1 MNTRLTA
8 AVAALGVAAA
18 VVLAACSPTPSPV
31 ATDGPVATSQLV
43 MPQAPVLAPLTE
55 LDLLADPGAYVGPS
69 TATLAWPGVVP
80 LANPGEPA
88 LPATVTSYDKA
99 GERQVEV
106 TDVSRIVAVDIAG
119 SIAITLSGLGMVDHL
134 VGRDSSTE
142 LPGTEGLPVV
152 TQGGHAI
159 NPEAVL
165 ALKPTL
171 VISDGSVGPLDS
183 FQQLRDAGITVVFVG
198 DLTGFDGAQE
208 MARQVGA
215 AVGLADAGERLAQR
229 IGDEVAQV
237 RAQIEAIAP
246 PEGERLR
253 MVFLYLR
260 GSAGVYYVFGS
271 SSGAGDL
278 IRALGGVDAA
288 ADAGIGDM
296 APLTDEAMLAVNPD
310 LILVMTRGLE
320 SVGGVEALI
329 ADRPAIALT
338 QAGVNRRVVDMEDRE
353 ILAFGPRSAAVLDA
367 LARAIYAPE
376 SP

>member
-1 MNTRLTA
+1 MKSRLTA
-8 AVAALGVAAA
+8 AVAALAVAA
-18 VVLAACSPTPSPV
+18 LAACSPATSPV
-31 ATDGPVATSQLV
+31 ATDGPVATSQWV
-43 MPQAPVLAPLTE
+43 VPNAPTLTPLTD
-55 LDLLADPGAYVGPS
+55 LDLLADPRAYTGPS

-80 LANPGEPA
+80 LDNPGVPV
-88 LPATVTSYDKA
+88 LPTTVTSHDKA
-99 GERQVEV
+99 GDRQVEV
-106 TDVSRIVAVDIAG
+106 ADASRIVAVDIAG
-119 SIAITLSGLGMVDHL
+119 SLAITLSGLGLTDHL

-142 LPGTEGLPVV
+142 LPGTEHLPVV
-152 TQGGHAI
+152 TQGGHVI

-171 VISDGSVGPLDS
+171 VITDGSVGPVDA

-198 DLTGFDGAQE
+198 DQTGFEGAQE

-215 AVGLADAGERLAQR
+215 AVGLADAGERLAAR

-246 PEGERLR
+246 AEGERLR

-310 LILVMTRGLE
+310 LILVMTRGLD
-320 SVGGVEALI
+320 SVGGVESLI
-329 ADRPAIALT
+329 AQRPAIALT

>member
-1 MNTRLTA
+1 MKSRLTA
-8 AVAALGVAAA
+8 AVAALAVAA
-18 VVLAACSPTPSPV
+18 LAACSPATSPV
-31 ATDGPVATSQLV
+31 ATDGPVATSQWV
-43 MPQAPVLAPLTE
+43 VPNAPTLTPLTD
-55 LDLLADPGAYVGPS
+55 LDLLADPRAYTGPS

-80 LANPGEPA
+80 LDNPGVPV
-88 LPATVTSYDKA
+88 LPTTVTSHDKA
-99 GERQVEV
+99 GDRQVEV
-106 TDVSRIVAVDIAG
+106 ADASRVVAVDIAG
-119 SIAITLSGLGMVDHL
+119 SLAITLSGLGLTDHL

-142 LPGTEGLPVV
+142 LPGTEHLPVV
-152 TQGGHAI
+152 TQGGHVI

-171 VISDGSVGPLDS
+171 VITDGSVGPVDA

-198 DLTGFDGAQE
+198 DQTGFEGAQE

-215 AVGLADAGERLAQR
+215 AVGLADAGERLAAR

-246 PEGERLR
+246 AEGERLR

-310 LILVMTRGLE
+310 LILVMTRGLD
-320 SVGGVEALI
+320 SVGGVDALI
-329 ADRPAIALT
+329 AQRPAIALT

>member
-1 MNTRLTA
+1 MKSRLTA
-8 AVAALGVAAA
+8 AVAALAVAA
-18 VVLAACSPTPSPV
+18 LAACSPATSPV
-31 ATDGPVATSQLV
+31 ATDGPVATSQWV
-43 MPQAPVLAPLTE
+43 VPNAPTLTPLTD
-55 LDLLADPGAYVGPS
+55 LDLLADPRAYTGPS

-80 LANPGEPA
+80 LDNPGVPV
-88 LPATVTSYDKA
+88 LPTTVTSHDKA
-99 GERQVEV
+99 GDRQVEV
-106 TDVSRIVAVDIAG
+106 ADASRVVAVDIAG
-119 SIAITLSGLGMVDHL
+119 SLAITLSGLGLTDHL

-142 LPGTEGLPVV
+142 LPGTEHLPVV
-152 TQGGHAI
+152 TQGGHVI

-171 VISDGSVGPLDS
+171 VITDGSVGPVDA

-198 DLTGFDGAQE
+198 DQTGFEGAQE

-215 AVGLADAGERLAQR
+215 AVGLADAGERLAAR

-246 PEGERLR
+246 AEGERLR

-310 LILVMTRGLE
+310 LILVMTRGLD
-320 SVGGVEALI
+320 SVGGVESLI
-329 ADRPAIALT
+329 AQRPAIALT